1 MGLVGFCIVRVDI
14 GCDEPNYATP
24 TGGSM
29 TDVVKMKKVDQ
40 LARAATA
47 AERIADAI
55 EELLEMIKEERNG
68 DVPREES

>member
-1 MGLVGFCIVRVDI
+1 
-14 GCDEPNYATP
+14 
-24 TGGSM
+24 M

-40 LARAATA
+40 LARSANA

>member
-1 MGLVGFCIVRVDI
+1 
-14 GCDEPNYATP
+14 
-24 TGGSM
+24 M
-29 TDVVKMKKVDQ
+29 TDVIDVADQ

>member
-1 MGLVGFCIVRVDI
+1 
-14 GCDEPNYATP
+14 
-24 TGGSM
+24 M

-68 DVPREES
+68 DDPREES